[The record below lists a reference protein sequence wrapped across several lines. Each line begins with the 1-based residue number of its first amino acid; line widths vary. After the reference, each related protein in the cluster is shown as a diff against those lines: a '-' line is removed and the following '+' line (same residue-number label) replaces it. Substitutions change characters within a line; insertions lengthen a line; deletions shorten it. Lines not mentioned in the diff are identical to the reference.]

1 MSPTT
6 FARLGAAALA
16 FACAV
21 AALRSEAA
29 PPVKK
34 AVAPAKKGAI
44 HASVARLAPLDEY
57 FGRLKMSVL
66 GVRNKVTRLG
76 LDADLH
82 PEHDAAVLAQAV
94 FVEDAMRDWARK
106 YPYDRWLPRYAYALE
121 TMYERIPGPEAHRRA
136 VRQVD
141 YITAYFPATPY
152 ARIGRAK
159 LVTGLPT
166 PIPGATTEPDSAL
179 RRLALID
186 GKVRPTMPPAPVPV
200 ALPVAATTPTAPP
213 LATPVEAPIPDATPT
228 IDP

>member
-6 FARLGAAALA
+6 SARLGAAALA
-16 FACAV
+16 LACAV

-29 PPVKK
+29 SPAKK
-34 AVAPAKKGAI
+34 AVSHAKRAAA
-44 HASVARLAPLDEY
+44 HASLARLAPLDEY

-66 GVRNKVTRLG
+66 GVRNKVTGLG

-82 PEHDAAVLAQAV
+82 PEHDRAVLAQAV

-121 TMYERIPGPEAHRRA
+121 TMYEHIPGPEAHRRA
-136 VRQVD
+136 IRQVD
-141 YITAYFPATPY
+141 YITAYFPATAY

-159 LVTGLPT
+159 LVAGVPT
-166 PIPGATTEPDSAL
+166 PMPSSTTEPDSAL

-186 GKVRPTMPPAPVPV
+186 GKVQPTMPPIPPAAPVD
-200 ALPVAATTPTAPP
+200 AATPTAPP
-213 LATPVEAPIPDATPT
+213 VAIPAPVASPT
-228 IDP
+228 LDP